1 METLRIFQ
9 FWDLSNSK
17 RKNGIKL
24 LWRFETARTK
34 LPETHLIST
43 HVLPFNMGT
52 GADEYVWF
60 RPMHRFPKNATFWKM
75 IWKVCERSHRTFW
88 EVLKTEGQAISWNFW
103 LNGKLKKGHHIRSIF
118 TGYSRPRQKT
128 QFPLKQKTAQHQLSF
143 RTNRLTSSW
152 WEEASRNQLRQIQNQ
167 RPWWWEVL

>member
-1 METLRIFQ
+1 MVQSLNCHGVLRLLKQ
-9 FWDLSNSK
+9 SYQKLTSYPRTSYLST
-17 RKNGIKL
+17 
-24 LWRFETARTK
+24 WEQ
-34 LPETHLIST
+34 
-43 HVLPFNMGT
+43 VQT
-52 GADEYVWF
+52 GMFGFIQCID
-60 RPMHRFPKNATFWKM
+60 FPRSATFWKT
-75 IWKVCERSHRTFW
+75 IWKVCEWSHRRFW
-88 EVLKTEGQAISWNFW
+88 EVLETEGQAISWNFW